1 MPEYL
6 KIASKLTDLPP
17 EQAAEQLA
25 QQMELVQQALSR
37 LEENYRIEPST
48 LERLV
53 SV

>member
-6 KIASKLTDLPP
+6 KFASKLTDLTP
-17 EQAAEQLA
+17 EQAAEQLR